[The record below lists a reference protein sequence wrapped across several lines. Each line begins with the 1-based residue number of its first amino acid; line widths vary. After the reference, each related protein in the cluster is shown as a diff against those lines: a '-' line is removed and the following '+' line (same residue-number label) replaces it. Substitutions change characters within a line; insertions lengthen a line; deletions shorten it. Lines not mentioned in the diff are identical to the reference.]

1 MLNKYE
7 QLEKLEQLRQQGIL
21 TQEEFE
27 REKQRI
33 LNDNPPPKSNTMFS
47 QPLEPTRSIYDRQ
60 QNGTYA
66 LLLHILLIIPYIG
79 WFIVLIMWLA
89 KKNESPLVRQ
99 HGAAIMNMT
108 ISTIIY
114 LFGLFVFGN
123 MLSAVIPST
132 PSRGHTSFN
141 DANFIV
147 LGLVILI
154 VSIYGLITLIFIII
168 NAVKASNGE
177 AARYPLAIRM
187 LNTDLPKED
196 LRTEDHL
203 ID

>member
-7 QLEKLEQLRQQGIL
+7 QLEKLEQLRQKGIL
-21 TQEEFE
+21 TQREFE
-27 REKQRI
+27 LEKQRI

-47 QPLEPTRSIYDRQ
+47 QPLEPTRSIYDKQ
-60 QNGTYA
+60 QNGTFA
-66 LLLHILLIIPYIG
+66 MLLHIIFLVPSIG
-79 WFIVLIMWLA
+79 WLITLIMWLS
-89 KKNESPLVRQ
+89 KKDTSPLVRQ
-99 HGAAIMNMT
+99 HGAAIMNMF

-114 LFGLFVFGN
+114 FFSLFMFALILGLSN
-123 MLSAVIPST
+123 ST
-132 PSRGHTSFN
+132 VGSRGSADN
-141 DANFIV
+141 ASVMLLGV
-147 LGLVILI
+147 LGLALI
-154 VSIYGLITLIFIII
+154 VYLLITFIFIIV

-187 LNTDLPKED
+187 LNTDFEKEE